1 MASPFPSP
9 ESASIVAS
17 RGSCRCSP
25 VFAASYVLRHTCVRV
40 RAITIYSP
48 GGRLALSQSERPQ
61 LNVSQSL
68 KSSVEAVSL
77 EARTRLRRHEQ
88 QRVIGGSQV
97 GPAVRVVVLKLI
109 LKWVGGGI
117 AGQVGI
123 ILLGVQSPGSR
134 TRMSRGMGP
143 ANPADRLARSKM
155 ESQFYRPDD
164 IGTDVPGMGGVRYVP
179 NIAGGDREP

>member
-9 ESASIVAS
+9 ESASVVAS

-48 GGRLALSQSERPQ
+48 GGRLALSM
-61 LNVSQSL
+61 SQSL

-164 IGTDVPGMGGVRYVP
+164 IGTDVPGVGGVRYVP